1 MANIKSSKKDIIR
14 SRQRR
19 LRNSAGTSACKTA
32 VRKAR
37 TAIGSGD
44 GTVAAELVRQASR
57 ELDKTASKGI
67 IHPRQAAR
75 RKSRIARQ
83 LAKLAPAAQA

>member
-1 MANIKSSKKDIIR
+1 LANLKSSKKDIVS
-14 SRQRR
+14 SRRR
-19 LRNSAGTSACKTA
+19 RVRNSSWKSACKTL

-37 TAIGSGD
+37 TAVGSGD
-44 GTVAAELVRQASR
+44 AVVATELVREASR
-57 ELDKTASKGI
+57 QLDKTASKGI

-83 LAKLAPAAQA
+83 LAKLSAAPQA